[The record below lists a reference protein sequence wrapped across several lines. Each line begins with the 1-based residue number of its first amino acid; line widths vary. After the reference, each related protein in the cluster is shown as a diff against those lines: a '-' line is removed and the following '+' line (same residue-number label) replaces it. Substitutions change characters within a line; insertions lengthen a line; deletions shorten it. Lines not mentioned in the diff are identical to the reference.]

1 MTADEREARDHI
13 EALEEE
19 LRTIPP
25 HAHNATKIRD
35 REESLRFYRRYVHRL
50 ESIRE
55 SFLVRR
61 AELLFRQ
68 FPSIM

>member
-19 LRTIPP
+19 LRQIPAAP
-25 HAHNATKIRD
+25 HNAQKIAD
-35 REESLRFYRRYVHRL
+35 RERQLEFYRKFVHRM
-50 ESIRE
+50 EAIRE

-61 AELLFRQ
+61 AELLFRE
-68 FPSIM
+68 FPSIF